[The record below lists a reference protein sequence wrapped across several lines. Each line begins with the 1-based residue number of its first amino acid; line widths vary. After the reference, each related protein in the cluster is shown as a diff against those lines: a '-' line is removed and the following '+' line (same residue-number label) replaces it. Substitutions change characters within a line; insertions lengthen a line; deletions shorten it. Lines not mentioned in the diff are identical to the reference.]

1 MASKASP
8 KKTSKALGRLNIHGA
23 NVLRLR
29 EPASKWAE
37 ETESPQLRREKSE
50 GALCFR
56 GGRRS
61 RQSQEDMRSPGAEQS
76 VGKLDLLCWSS
87 VGTKFAK
94 ERSPNRPEASFLQ
107 ALKKAGEVKHA
118 SPVKQRAGGGGSQ
131 KGGKEE
137 KLRDGVR
144 KAGGDRVRFEPSG
157 SQPPIEAV
165 RCATSPGKIEN
176 RGQGGA
182 AAMQDSPPPRE
193 PRYCPPT
200 PLISRPTMFYRLEP
214 LPVWPQNSPPTKTPL
229 LKPIMPDTFTRRELI
244 TRPVEDIPEPPQRT
258 VPSLTHF
265 SQHGIPDRPKT
276 AIPPEQLVAKRMA
289 ASGSRPGTSLG
300 LHSRPGTS
308 MSADGVNNR
317 PGTSMGLQNRP
328 ATAEV
333 LMRALERWGLGEG
346 EEEEDREGGLA
357 AVPENEDV
365 LGAGNGGCA
374 GEELVGLM
382 LESTETMG
390 AEVGARFS
398 SPVCETWNRYCL
410 EPQLLA

>member
-37 ETESPQLRREKSE
+37 ETESPALRREKSE

-61 RQSQEDMRSPGAEQS
+61 RQSGGDDLRSPGAEQS
-76 VGKLDLLCWSS
+76 VGKLDMLCWSS
-87 VGTKFAK
+87 LGTKFAK
-94 ERSPNRPEASFLQ
+94 ERSPNKPEASFLQ
-107 ALKKAGEVKHA
+107 ALKKAGGVKHA
-118 SPVKQRAGGGGSQ
+118 SPVKQRAGAGGCQ

-137 KLRDGVR
+137 KLRSGLR
-144 KAGGDRVRFEPSG
+144 TAGGDRVRFEPSG
-157 SQPPIEAV
+157 SQPPVEAA
-165 RCATSPGKIEN
+165 RCATSPAKMES
-176 RGQGGA
+176 RGEGGGA
-182 AAMQDSPPPRE
+182 TMPDSPPARE

-214 LPVWPQNSPPTKTPL
+214 LPTWPQNSPPAKTPL
-229 LKPIMPDTFTRRELI
+229 LKPIMPETFTRRELI

-276 AIPPEQLVAKRMA
+276 AVSPEQLAAMRMA

-300 LHSRPGTS
+300 FNSRPGTS
-308 MSADGVNNR
+308 LSADGVNSR

-346 EEEEDREGGLA
+346 EEEEGREGGLA
-357 AVPENEDV
+357 AVAETEE
-365 LGAGNGGCA
+365 GAEAGSGESV
-374 GEELVGLM
+374 GEELMYLM
-382 LESTETMG
+382 VERMEKNG
-390 AEVGARFS
+390 AEVLN
-398 SPVCETWNRYCL
+398 VEL
-410 EPQLLA
+410 ERHPDKQASGG